1 MLRAMSGQSLLT
13 AFLAALPARMAVRP
27 NAELEAQLETILA
40 DARHVYPSLRCSP
53 ADYAAHLA
61 SVLVQAKSTGAED
74 TSDDDPAAQLTRLAT
89 RDLYLAC
96 AAARGDDDAV
106 RILDEQCIAPLRATL
121 RRGDTSEDVVG
132 DALQTLRML
141 LLVGTEDAP
150 PRLLAYAGR
159 GDLKSWVR
167 VAATRVLINSKR
179 GARHESL
186 DDDLR
191 LSEHSEVED
200 VEVSRLKQAYKLE
213 FHECFRE
220 ALATLSA
227 RARNLLRQHYID
239 GLTMEQVGALYRVHR
254 ITVHRWIDSAR
265 EDLALA
271 TRERMAKRL
280 RLEGPEV
287 ESILRLIHSQMGN
300 SLRAFMDHA
309 QEEA

>member
-1 MLRAMSGQSLLT
+1 MSEESLFG
-13 AFLAALPARMAVRP
+13 AFSAALPSAARAEAIAKS
-27 NAELEAQLETILA
+27 AELSAKLEGIDA
-40 DARHVYPSLRCSP
+40 DARNTYPSLRCTQ
-53 ADYAAHLA
+53 ADFAAHLA
-61 SVLVQAKSTGAED
+61 SILTA
-74 TSDDDPAAQLTRLAT
+74 DDPAAQLERLAT

-96 AAARGDDDAV
+96 AATRGDADAI
-106 RILDEQCIAPLRATL
+106 RLLDEQYITPLRGLL
-121 RRGDTSEDVVG
+121 RRGDTPDDVVA

-141 LLVGTEDAP
+141 LFVGGPDTA

-179 GARHESL
+179 GARHEQV

-191 LSEHSEVED
+191 LSEHADVED
-200 VEVSRLKQAYKLE
+200 VEVSRLKQVYKLE

-239 GLTMEQVGALYRVHR
+239 GLTMEEMGTLYRVHR

-265 EDLALA
+265 EDLALS

-280 RLEGPEV
+280 HLEGPEV

-300 SLRAFMDHA
+300 SLRAFMDKA
-309 QEEA
+309 REGV